1 MRIATILVTRG
12 KSCHVKTLH
21 TILKFN
27 IRCMKTGT
35 ENEVIFVNDEPFEKA
50 EIIYKYLKSHDRIF
64 FVDFGISVDE
74 GSLDKVF
81 EKHDGVGC
89 LVFPGVTEGIDWGMF
104 KEKVISKYNEP
115 IEQMGLHFDTIVA
128 NRISDDIYAVNET
141 SAKSWVMM
149 NKNVMKHLK
158 DKKIWIINNNIN
170 SSFKFNVDGKQYD
183 FMSLIKF
190 FTTLKKKTNYIMS
203 IDVKKISISL
213 DSNDFIPSLLY
224 DQYFNNLLINLYNY
238 YIYYKI

>member
-35 ENEVIFVNDEPFEKA
+35 ENEVVFVNDEPFEKA

-64 FVDFGISVDE
+64 FIDFGISVDE

-89 LVFPGVTEGIDWGMF
+89 LVFPGVTEGVDWGMF

-149 NKNVMKHLK
+149 NKNITKHLK
-158 DKKIWIINNNIN
+158 DKKNGAFKIHPRMKNMFLKLKEAGIKIHAYTEAKLIMTYSHECISNILN
-170 SSFKFNVDGKQYD
+170 AAG
-183 FMSLIKF
+183 
-190 FTTLKKKTNYIMS
+190 
-203 IDVKKISISL
+203 VK
-213 DSNDFIPSLLY
+213 SN
-224 DQYFNNLLINLYNY
+224 
-238 YIYYKI
+238 

>member
-74 GSLDKVF
+74 ASLDKVF
-81 EKHDGVGC
+81 DKHDGVGC

-104 KEKVISKYNEP
+104 KEKVVSKSKEP

-158 DKKIWIINNNIN
+158 DKKNGAFKIHPRMKNMFLKFKEAGIKIHAYTAAKLVMTYSHECISNILN
-170 SSFKFNVDGKQYD
+170 TAG
-183 FMSLIKF
+183 
-190 FTTLKKKTNYIMS
+190 
-203 IDVKKISISL
+203 VK
-213 DSNDFIPSLLY
+213 SN
-224 DQYFNNLLINLYNY
+224 
-238 YIYYKI
+238 

>member
-158 DKKIWIINNNIN
+158 DKKNGAFKIHPRMKNMFLKFKEAGIKIHAYTAAKLVMTYSHECISNILN
-170 SSFKFNVDGKQYD
+170 TAG
-183 FMSLIKF
+183 
-190 FTTLKKKTNYIMS
+190 
-203 IDVKKISISL
+203 VK
-213 DSNDFIPSLLY
+213 SN
-224 DQYFNNLLINLYNY
+224 
-238 YIYYKI
+238 

>member
-74 GSLDKVF
+74 ASLDKVF
-81 EKHDGVGC
+81 DKHDGVGC

-104 KEKVISKYNEP
+104 KEKVVSKSKEP
-115 IEQMGLHFDTIVA
+115 VEQIGLHFDTVVA
-128 NRISDDIYAVNET
+128 NKISHDVYAVNET

-158 DKKIWIINNNIN
+158 DKKNGAFKIHPRMKNMFLKFKEAGIKIHAYTAAKLVMTYSHECVSNILN
-170 SSFKFNVDGKQYD
+170 AAG
-183 FMSLIKF
+183 
-190 FTTLKKKTNYIMS
+190 
-203 IDVKKISISL
+203 VK
-213 DSNDFIPSLLY
+213 SN
-224 DQYFNNLLINLYNY
+224 
-238 YIYYKI
+238 

>member
-27 IRCMKTGT
+27 LKCMQRGV
-35 ENEVIFVNDEPFEKA
+35 ENEVVFVDDEPFEKA

-74 GSLDKVF
+74 ASIDKVF
-81 EKHDGVGC
+81 DKHDGIGC

-104 KEKVISKYNEP
+104 KEKVVSKSNEP
-115 IEQMGLHFDTIVA
+115 VEQMGLHFDTIVA

-158 DKKIWIINNNIN
+158 DKKNG
-170 SSFKFNVDGKQYD
+170 SFKIHPRMKNMF
-183 FMSLIKF
+183 LKF
-190 FTTLKKKTNYIMS
+190 KEAGIRIHAYTEAKLTMTYSHECISNILNAAG
-203 IDVKKISISL
+203 VK
-213 DSNDFIPSLLY
+213 SN
-224 DQYFNNLLINLYNY
+224 
-238 YIYYKI
+238 

>member
-1 MRIATILVTRG
+1 
-12 KSCHVKTLH
+12 
-21 TILKFN
+21 
-27 IRCMKTGT
+27 MKTGT
-35 ENEVIFVNDEPFEKA
+35 ENEVVFVNDEPFEKA

-89 LVFPGVTEGIDWGMF
+89 LVFPGVTEGVDWGMF

-158 DKKIWIINNNIN
+158 DKKNGAFKIHPRMKNMFLKFKEAGIKIHAYTAAKLVMTYSHECISNILN
-170 SSFKFNVDGKQYD
+170 TAG
-183 FMSLIKF
+183 IK
-190 FTTLKKKTNYIMS
+190 
-203 IDVKKISISL
+203 
-213 DSNDFIPSLLY
+213 SN
-224 DQYFNNLLINLYNY
+224 
-238 YIYYKI
+238 

>member
-27 IRCMKTGT
+27 LKCMQRGS
-35 ENEVIFVNDEPFEKA
+35 ENEVVFVDDEPFEKA

-74 GSLDKVF
+74 ASIDKVF
-81 EKHDGVGC
+81 DKHDGIGC

-104 KEKVISKYNEP
+104 KEKVVSKSNEP
-115 IEQMGLHFDTIVA
+115 VAQMGLHFDTIVA

-158 DKKIWIINNNIN
+158 DKKNG
-170 SSFKFNVDGKQYD
+170 SFKIHPRMKNMFLKFKEAGIRIHAYTEAK
-183 FMSLIKF
+183 LIM
-190 FTTLKKKTNYIMS
+190 TYSHECISNILNAAG
-203 IDVKKISISL
+203 VK
-213 DSNDFIPSLLY
+213 SN
-224 DQYFNNLLINLYNY
+224 
-238 YIYYKI
+238 

>member
-27 IRCMKTGT
+27 LKCMQRGV
-35 ENEVIFVNDEPFEKA
+35 ENEVVFVDDEPFEKA

-74 GSLDKVF
+74 ASIDKVF
-81 EKHDGVGC
+81 DKHDGIGC
-89 LVFPGVTEGIDWGMF
+89 LVFPGVTEGIDWDMF
-104 KEKVISKYNEP
+104 KEKVVSKSKEP
-115 IEQMGLHFDTIVA
+115 VEQIGLHFDTVVA
-128 NRISDDIYAVNET
+128 NKISHDIYAVNET

-158 DKKIWIINNNIN
+158 DKKNGAFKIHPRMKNMFLKLKEAGIKIHAYTEAKLTMTYSHECISNILN
-170 SSFKFNVDGKQYD
+170 AAG
-183 FMSLIKF
+183 
-190 FTTLKKKTNYIMS
+190 
-203 IDVKKISISL
+203 VK
-213 DSNDFIPSLLY
+213 SN
-224 DQYFNNLLINLYNY
+224 
-238 YIYYKI
+238 

>member
-104 KEKVISKYNEP
+104 KEKVVSKSKEP

-158 DKKIWIINNNIN
+158 DKKNGAFKIHPRMKNMFLKFKEAGIKIHAYTAAKLVMTYSHECISNILN
-170 SSFKFNVDGKQYD
+170 TAG
-183 FMSLIKF
+183 
-190 FTTLKKKTNYIMS
+190 
-203 IDVKKISISL
+203 VK
-213 DSNDFIPSLLY
+213 SN
-224 DQYFNNLLINLYNY
+224 
-238 YIYYKI
+238 

>member
-74 GSLDKVF
+74 ASLDKVF
-81 EKHDGVGC
+81 DKHDGVGC

-104 KEKVISKYNEP
+104 KEKVVSKSKEP
-115 IEQMGLHFDTIVA
+115 VEQIGLHFDTIVA
-128 NRISDDIYAVNET
+128 NKISDDIYAVNET

-158 DKKIWIINNNIN
+158 DKKNGAFKIHPRMKNMFLKFKEAGIKIHAYTAAKLIMTYSHECVSNILN
-170 SSFKFNVDGKQYD
+170 AAG
-183 FMSLIKF
+183 
-190 FTTLKKKTNYIMS
+190 
-203 IDVKKISISL
+203 VK
-213 DSNDFIPSLLY
+213 SN
-224 DQYFNNLLINLYNY
+224 
-238 YIYYKI
+238 

>member
-74 GSLDKVF
+74 ASLDKVF
-81 EKHDGVGC
+81 DKHDGVGC

-104 KEKVISKYNEP
+104 KEKVVSKSKEP
-115 IEQMGLHFDTIVA
+115 VEQIGLHFDTIVA
-128 NRISDDIYAVNET
+128 NKISDDIYSVNET

-158 DKKIWIINNNIN
+158 DKKNGAFKIHPRMKNMFLKFKEAGIKIHAYTAAKLIMTYSHECVSNILN
-170 SSFKFNVDGKQYD
+170 AAG
-183 FMSLIKF
+183 
-190 FTTLKKKTNYIMS
+190 
-203 IDVKKISISL
+203 VK
-213 DSNDFIPSLLY
+213 SN
-224 DQYFNNLLINLYNY
+224 
-238 YIYYKI
+238 

>member
-74 GSLDKVF
+74 ASLDKVF
-81 EKHDGVGC
+81 DKHDGVGC
-89 LVFPGVTEGIDWGMF
+89 FVFPGVTEGIDWGMF
-104 KEKVISKYNEP
+104 KEKVVSKSKEP
-115 IEQMGLHFDTIVA
+115 VEQIGLHFDTIVA

-158 DKKIWIINNNIN
+158 DKKNGAFKIHPRMKNMFLKFKEAGIKIHAYTAAKLVMTYSHECVSNILN
-170 SSFKFNVDGKQYD
+170 AAG
-183 FMSLIKF
+183 
-190 FTTLKKKTNYIMS
+190 
-203 IDVKKISISL
+203 VK
-213 DSNDFIPSLLY
+213 SN
-224 DQYFNNLLINLYNY
+224 
-238 YIYYKI
+238 

>member
-158 DKKIWIINNNIN
+158 DKKNGAFKIHPRMKNMFLKFKEAGIKIHAYTAAKLVMTYSHECISNILN
-170 SSFKFNVDGKQYD
+170 TAG
-183 FMSLIKF
+183 IK
-190 FTTLKKKTNYIMS
+190 
-203 IDVKKISISL
+203 
-213 DSNDFIPSLLY
+213 SN
-224 DQYFNNLLINLYNY
+224 
-238 YIYYKI
+238 

>member
-27 IRCMKTGT
+27 LKCMQRGA
-35 ENEVIFVNDEPFEKA
+35 ENEVVFVDDEPFEKA

-74 GSLDKVF
+74 ASIDKVF
-81 EKHDGVGC
+81 DKHDGIGC

-104 KEKVISKYNEP
+104 KEKVVSKSNEP
-115 IEQMGLHFDTIVA
+115 VEQMGLHFDTIVA

-158 DKKIWIINNNIN
+158 DKKNG
-170 SSFKFNVDGKQYD
+170 SFKIHPRMKNMF
-183 FMSLIKF
+183 LKF
-190 FTTLKKKTNYIMS
+190 KEAGIRIHAYTEAKLTMTYSHECISNILNAAG
-203 IDVKKISISL
+203 VK
-213 DSNDFIPSLLY
+213 SN
-224 DQYFNNLLINLYNY
+224 
-238 YIYYKI
+238 